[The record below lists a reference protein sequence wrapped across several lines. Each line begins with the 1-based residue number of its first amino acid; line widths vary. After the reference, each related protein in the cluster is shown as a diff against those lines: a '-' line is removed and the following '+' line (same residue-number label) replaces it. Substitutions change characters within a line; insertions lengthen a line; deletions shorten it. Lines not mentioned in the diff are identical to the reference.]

1 MAETVRT
8 EQLTVL
14 PKYQEN
20 FLKDLLASTQARAG
34 EPTFVPERQ
43 VAGLSPGQQQALNL
57 GYSGINAYMPM
68 LQAGEQT
75 LGSGARG
82 LEMGLGTALSGAPL
96 LMGTTG
102 AYDPRSAQAFMDPYM
117 ENVIAQTQAD
127 IGRQGQIQA
136 QGIGAQA
143 VRGGAFGGSRQA
155 VAEQELNRNVM
166 EQQAR
171 TGAQLRSA
179 GYQQAQQQAQN
190 AFQNQMARQQSAAQL
205 FGQLGQGIGALG
217 SSLAK
222 TGLSQAALGEM
233 AQTGQQ
239 RDVNALMSLGGME
252 QQQAQA
258 GFDAARATELER
270 QYEPYQRLSFMSDI
284 FRGVPSTSSTLT
296 SQTAPSPSAISQIA
310 GLGMGLAGLSSS
322 GIFDS
327 MGNIFGFGQQK

>member
-14 PKYQEN
+14 PEYQEK
-20 FLKDLLASTQARAG
+20 FLKDLLASTQARTG

-43 VAGLSPGQQQALNL
+43 VAELSPGQQQAINL
-57 GYSGINAYMPM
+57 GYQGVGAYAPM
-68 LQAGEQT
+68 LQAGEAT
-75 LGSGARG
+75 LGAGATG
-82 LEMGLGTALSGAPL
+82 LEQGLGTALSGAPL

-102 AYDPRSAQAFMDPYM
+102 AYDPQSYQGFMDPYM
-117 ENVIAQTQAD
+117 ESVIRQSEAD
-127 IGRQGQIQA
+127 IQRQGDIA
-136 QGIGAQA
+136 RQGIGARAVQA
-143 VRGGAFGGSRQA
+143 GAFGGSRQA
-155 VAEQELNRNVM
+155 VAEQELQRNLADQM
-166 EQQAR
+166 AR

-179 GYQQAQQQAQN
+179 GFQQAQQQAQN

-239 RDVNALMSLGGME
+239 RDINALMSLGGLE
-252 QQQAQA
+252 QQQAQSV
-258 GFDAARATELER
+258 FDAARATELER

-310 GLGMGLAGLSSS
+310 GLGMGLAGLSQS
-322 GIFDS
+322 GIFDTMS
-327 MGNIFGFGQQK
+327 GIFGGQKA

>member
-14 PKYQEN
+14 PEYQET
-20 FLKDLLASTQARAG
+20 FLKDLLASTTARAG
-34 EPTFVPERQ
+34 EPTFIPERQ
-43 VAGLSPGQQQALNL
+43 VADLSPAQQQAIQL
-57 GYSGINAYMPM
+57 GLQGVGSYAPM
-68 LQAGEQT
+68 LQAGEAT
-75 LGSGARG
+75 LGAGATG
-82 LEMGLGTALSGAPL
+82 LEQGLGTALSGAPL

-102 AYDPRSAQAFMDPYM
+102 AYDPQSYQQFMDPYM
-117 ENVIAQTQAD
+117 EDVIAQTQAD
-127 IGRQGQIQA
+127 IQRQGDIQKQA
-136 QGIGAQA
+136 IGAQA
-143 VRGGAFGGSRQA
+143 VGAGAFGGSRQGI
-155 VAEQELNRNVM
+155 AEQELARNVM

-171 TGAQLRSA
+171 TGAQMRSA

-239 RDVNALMSLGGME
+239 KDINALMSLGGLE

-258 GFDAARATELER
+258 GLEAARATELER

-296 SQTAPSPSAISQIA
+296 SQTAPSPSTVSQIA
-310 GLGMGLAGLSSS
+310 GLGMGLAGLSQS
-322 GIFDS
+322 GLFDTL
-327 MGNIFGFGQQK
+327 FGAQKS